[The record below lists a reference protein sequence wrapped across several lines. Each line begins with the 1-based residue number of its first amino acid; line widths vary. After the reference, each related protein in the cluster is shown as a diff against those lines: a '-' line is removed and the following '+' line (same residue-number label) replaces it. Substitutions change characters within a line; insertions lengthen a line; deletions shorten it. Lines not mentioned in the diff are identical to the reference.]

1 VINRSAFVIFISL
14 IVASSLEASSFKRS
28 LNACKRGNM
37 VACEEVG
44 VRYITGNG
52 VRVNGYRALQYLS
65 KACNS
70 GVAGACNT
78 MAFIYADGEGGVKQS
93 YRKALGYWRRACR
106 YGDRS
111 ACANID
117 LAKDK
122 LRHRY

>member
-1 VINRSAFVIFISL
+1 MRLKFIILALLGFELLS
-14 IVASSLEASSFKRS
+14 ASSFSRAMS
-28 LNACKRGNM
+28 ACNRGNM

-52 VRVNGYRALQYLS
+52 VRVNGYKAIKYLS
-65 KACNS
+65 KACDS
-70 GVAGACNT
+70 RVAGACNT
-78 MAFIYADGEGGVKQS
+78 MAFIYADGEGGVRQD
-93 YRKALGYWRRACR
+93 YRKALYYWKKACR

-122 LRHRY
+122 LRNRY

>member
-1 VINRSAFVIFISL
+1 MKFRVL
-14 IVASSLEASSFKRS
+14 ILALLGLELLSASSFKRS
-28 LNACKRGNM
+28 LNACHRGDM
-37 VACEEVG
+37 RACEEVG

-52 VRVNGYRALQYLS
+52 VRVNGYKALRYLS
-65 KACNS
+65 KACDR
-70 GVAGACNT
+70 GVVGACNT
-78 MAFIYADGEGGVKQS
+78 MAFIYADGEGGVRQDYS
-93 YRKALGYWRRACR
+93 KALYYWKRACR

>member
-1 VINRSAFVIFISL
+1 MRFGRIVALVILSGSL
-14 IVASSLEASSFKRS
+14 MVASSFRQS
-28 LNACKRGNM
+28 LNACNRGDA

-52 VRVNGYRALQYLS
+52 VRLNGYKAIQYLS
-65 KACNS
+65 KACKHS
-70 GVAGACNT
+70 VAGACNT
-78 MAFIYADGEGGVKQS
+78 MAFIYANGEGGVKQD
-93 YRKALGYWRRACR
+93 YKKALYYWRKACR

-122 LRHRY
+122 LKHNY